1 MSDIQLLYFA
11 VQAIMLLVVTVPI
24 LLLIQWGVNKWIF
37 KGKIRLLYRILLS
50 IGLPIAFIGFIY
62 ADIHHATYSTSN
74 MDNRLKHIGVEITLP
89 SYEITSYKNEHVIA
103 DDFRDTYQMVFEDAS
118 IKSMKPTLDSLCNA
132 SDKWTKRGGEYIFNS
147 ITPESEL
154 SDSLI
159 IRPDKG
165 TATFI
170 RYMW

>member
-1 MSDIQLLYFA
+1 MSELQLLYFA
-11 VQAIMLLVVTVPI
+11 VQAILLFVVAVPI
-24 LLLIQWGVNKWIF
+24 LLLILWGVNKWIL

-50 IGLPIAFIGFIY
+50 IGLPLAFIGFIY
-62 ADIHHATYSTSN
+62 ADMHHATYSTSY

-89 SYEITSYKNEHVIA
+89 PYEITEYKNEHVIA
-103 DDFRDTYQMVFEDAS
+103 DDFRDTYQMVFEDAC
-118 IKSMKPTLDSLCNA
+118 IKSIKPTLDSLCNA
-132 SDKWTKRGGEYIFNS
+132 SDKWTKRSGEYIFNS

>member
-1 MSDIQLLYFA
+1 
-11 VQAIMLLVVTVPI
+11 
-24 LLLIQWGVNKWIF
+24 
-37 KGKIRLLYRILLS
+37 
-50 IGLPIAFIGFIY
+50 
-62 ADIHHATYSTSN
+62 
-74 MDNRLKHIGVEITLP
+74 MDNRLKRIGVEITLP
-89 SYEITSYKNEHVIA
+89 SYEITEYKNEHVIA
-103 DDFRDTYQMVFEDAS
+103 DDFRDSYQMVFEDAS
-118 IKSMKPTLDSLCNA
+118 VKSMKPTLDSLCNA
-132 SDKWTKRGGEYIFNS
+132 SDKWTKRSGEYIFNS

>member
-1 MSDIQLLYFA
+1 MPTDNNNQSSLAPIEYFK
-11 VQAIMLLVVTVPI
+11 PSEI
-24 LLLIQWGVNKWIF
+24 LRIF
-37 KGKIRLLYRILLS
+37 
-50 IGLPIAFIGFIY
+50 
-62 ADIHHATYSTSN
+62 N
-74 MDNRLKHIGVEITLP
+74 
-89 SYEITSYKNEHVIA
+89 
-103 DDFRDTYQMVFEDAS
+103 DFLARS
-118 IKSMKPTLDSLCNA
+118 NA
-132 SDKWTKRGGEYIFNS
+132 SDKWMKRSGEYIFNS